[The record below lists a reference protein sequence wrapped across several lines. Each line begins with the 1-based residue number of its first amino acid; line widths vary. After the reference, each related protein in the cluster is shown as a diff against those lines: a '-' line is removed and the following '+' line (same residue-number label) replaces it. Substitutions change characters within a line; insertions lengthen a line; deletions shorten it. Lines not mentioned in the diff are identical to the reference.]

1 MTRKVFN
8 LVSALIWAAQTASI
22 ALVAYFSPEHSITIN
37 SSIVIVGTAAI
48 EVYSRFVEEYSNTT
62 LVKGDRRNTVSF
74 FCVLL
79 ALCC

>member
-37 SSIVIVGTAAI
+37 SSIVIVGTAVI
-48 EVYSRFVEEYSNTT
+48 EVYSQFV
-62 LVKGDRRNTVSF
+62 KD
-74 FCVLL
+74 
-79 ALCC
+79 